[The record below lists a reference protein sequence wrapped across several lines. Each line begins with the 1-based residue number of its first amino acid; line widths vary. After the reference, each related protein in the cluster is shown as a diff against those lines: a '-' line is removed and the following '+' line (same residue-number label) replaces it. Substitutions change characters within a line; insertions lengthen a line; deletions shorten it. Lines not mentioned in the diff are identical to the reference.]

1 MLPGS
6 QAGRCNSTKGLVFGR
21 EMSKI
26 FALFCP
32 MPSAWDFGLYIHSKP
47 TPNQHSMSIKVQVR
61 SNESLEAALRRF
73 KRQCNSSGV
82 FRLAKANTWHEKRS
96 DERRRERR
104 ERIRTILRAQRK
116 HQARVRRG

>member
-1 MLPGS
+1 
-6 QAGRCNSTKGLVFGR
+6 
-21 EMSKI
+21 
-26 FALFCP
+26 
-32 MPSAWDFGLYIHSKP
+32 MP
-47 TPNQHSMSIKVQVR
+47 IKVQVR

-73 KRQCNSSGV
+73 KRSCNSSGV

-104 ERIRTILRAQRK
+104 ERMRTILRAQRK

>member
-1 MLPGS
+1 
-6 QAGRCNSTKGLVFGR
+6 
-21 EMSKI
+21 
-26 FALFCP
+26 
-32 MPSAWDFGLYIHSKP
+32 
-47 TPNQHSMSIKVQVR
+47 MSIKVQVR

-73 KRQCNSSGV
+73 KRQCNYSGV

-104 ERIRTILRAQRK
+104 ERIRTILSAQRK